1 MKKLDR
7 IVDYQWHEI
16 SDALPKIESL
26 ADEEDFPERDLA
38 ASVGSKVFYH
48 LEEYDDALRLALEAG
63 DKFDILQE
71 NKYVQTL
78 VHKCI
83 DNYTAQKVAIYEKK
97 QEIKKFALKRL
108 KDVII

>member
-1 MKKLDR
+1 MYALKKLDL

-26 ADEEDFPERDLA
+26 VDEESFPERSLA

-63 DKFDILQE
+63 DKFDIMIE
-71 NKYVQTL
+71 SKYV
-78 VHKCI
+78 
-83 DNYTAQKVAIYEKK
+83 
-97 QEIKKFALKRL
+97 
-108 KDVII
+108 